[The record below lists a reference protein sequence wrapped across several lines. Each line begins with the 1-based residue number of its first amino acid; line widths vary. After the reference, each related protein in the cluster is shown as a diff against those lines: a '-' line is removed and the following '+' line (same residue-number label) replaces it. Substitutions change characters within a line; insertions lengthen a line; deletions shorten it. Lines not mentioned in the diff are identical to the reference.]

1 MIWTGVSFV
10 NFIKYAGIA
19 LVLHKA
25 EVEIAHQ
32 QGGGE
37 PAQGQKHSKDEAFH
51 QDAHIYYKGDIVS
64 FIE

>member
-10 NFIKYAGIA
+10 NFIEDASIA
-19 LVLHKA
+19 PVLYKAVVEMAHKK
-25 EVEIAHQ
+25 
-32 QGGGE
+32 GGGE
-37 PAQGQKHSKDEAFH
+37 PAQGQKHSEDEAFH